1 MTLKPH
7 ETNLPLIGQ
16 RLDQYRADAAGRR
29 AMSLTAAPQ
38 GSPYM
43 LGKGMTES
51 HGEDVAA
58 LKLQVAD
65 DHLQAIGR
73 WLRGPVLLNY
83 SFFTLLRGAL
93 ESSAWAC
100 WLLDPA
106 VASNTRLE
114 RHFTLRLHQQWA
126 QGRFGGTVSADAQK
140 RLGEIASDAANLGL
154 VGVQEKKGIQT
165 VIVGF
170 GKKRPGVTQLLKDLL
185 PDAAPASGLPLGE
198 LLYHLLSGKAHGETW
213 ANVLGAEVIPAD
225 GASDPILKTEFPAE
239 TGILALEHVLLL
251 HSRATRV
258 YCEVMGGDL
267 AAWDAESD
275 SRLPVAKGL
284 WDTPPPATP

>member
-1 MTLKPH
+1 MTL
-7 ETNLPLIGQ
+7 TYATALPLISQ

-29 AMSLTAAPQ
+29 TVSLTAAPPA
-38 GSPYM
+38 SPYI
-43 LGKGMTES
+43 LGKGLTES

-65 DHLQAIGR
+65 DHVQAIGR
-73 WLRGPVLLNY
+73 WLAGPLLLNY

-106 VASNTRLE
+106 VPRKTRLE

-126 QGRFGGTVSADAQK
+126 QGRFGGTVSADAKK
-140 RLGEIASDAANLGL
+140 RLTEIASDATTLGL
-154 VGVQEKKGIQT
+154 VPVQEKKSAQT

-170 GKKRPGVTQLLKDLL
+170 GTKRPGVTQLLKDLL
-185 PDAAPASGLPLGE
+185 PDVMPASGMPLGE

-225 GASDPILKTEFPAE
+225 GAGDPFLKTEFPAE

-251 HSRATRV
+251 HSRATRA

-267 AAWDAESD
+267 AAWDAEST

-284 WDTPPPATP
+284 WEMPPPATP